1 MGNRGGKDLRIYA
14 GPSRYSIVKVILSY
28 CVAYSSFETKYR
40 MQRQCVNTKVHIN
53 FFSYKTKYMLSWNI
67 NFEVTFREMRWVC
80 ALFMAF
86 RASALFMVFLC
97 QTSFPSFLLRMG
109 CWPGKDKS
117 EYFVLWKYT
126 YAQQNNSTKGGEV
139 KGGRK
144 LAEHESESELSEG
157 STE

>member
-1 MGNRGGKDLRIYA
+1 MNGWLIEWVSQTKALFEILALQRRKSSQRFSISIFGKKLRIYA

-28 CVAYSSFETKYR
+28 CAAYSSFETKYR

-117 EYFVLWKYT
+117 EYFVKIYIF
-126 YAQQNNSTKGGEV
+126 STK
-139 KGGRK
+139 
-144 LAEHESESELSEG
+144 
-157 STE
+157 

>member
-1 MGNRGGKDLRIYA
+1 MNGWLIEGGSQTKALFEILALQRRKSSQRFSISIFGKKLRIYA

-28 CVAYSSFETKYR
+28 CAAYSSFETKYR

-117 EYFVLWKYT
+117 EYFVKIYIF
-126 YAQQNNSTKGGEV
+126 STK
-139 KGGRK
+139 
-144 LAEHESESELSEG
+144 
-157 STE
+157 